1 MIIYT
6 RTISLLVDFLF
17 VDVCWSL
24 QISASVHGVCCV
36 FGFAALSVLSFA
48 IPKCVDS
55 SKKDSFQARRKIGF
69 FFCCCGAVNDD
80 AVWLCGTLKQ
90 NCLWFISGSVLLV
103 LFLFYFTIHYRLVLS
118 CNINTSCCNNGV
130 LSTGVSV
137 IDRFFIVILFA
148 KLVIDRQ
155 STELLFATLFCIISS
170 LIIHNLHRFCS
181 FFFLHKTQFRFC
193 PSKEQQSW
201 N

>member
-1 MIIYT
+1 MCVDHYKF
-6 RTISLLVDFLF
+6 RLLFTV
-17 VDVCWSL
+17 W
-24 QISASVHGVCCV
+24 CV

-48 IPKCVDS
+48 ILPKCVDS

-103 LFLFYFTIHYRLVLS
+103 LFLCYFTIHYRLVLS

-137 IDRFFIVILFA
+137 IDRSFIVILFA

-170 LIIHNLHRFCS
+170 LIIHNLLRFC
-181 FFFLHKTQFRFC
+181 FFLPKTQFRFC